1 MMEASAIEVAEV
13 TEVTEVTEVSA
24 SVVTEPAADAG
35 LAGPPS
41 EPAEPLAP
49 ATQPAPGQPGQ
60 PGLTPGGVLH
70 RAESQPFEVHLDVF
84 QGPFELLLGLI
95 AKHKLDI
102 TEIALAEVTF
112 EFMAHIRAHQ
122 ASDTEWDLSQA
133 SEFLLVAATLLDI
146 KSAHLLPQLNP
157 ADEEDLALIEARDLL
172 FARLL
177 QYRAFKQVAS
187 AFAERIATAGR
198 MTARQAGLDPHF
210 AALLPELVMVI
221 TPAQLA
227 MIAARASTPR
237 VVPTVGLEHLH
248 APRVNVREQ
257 ATVIVQ
263 RLRVSRASSFRDLV
277 ADADGTL
284 VIVAR
289 FLALLELFH
298 QGVIA
303 FDQAEALGELVVR
316 WTGQDDG
323 EIGVSDEFDEETP
336 NLAGDQD
343 GPVSSDDSDSLVPQ
357 DQRAVL
363 SVSSGES
370 AVSGQGVVNNQE
382 MAEAR
387 E

>member
-1 MMEASAIEVAEV
+1 MTGASAIEV
-13 TEVTEVTEVSA
+13 TEATA
-24 SVVTEPAADAG
+24 SVSTEPPGSSAATT
-35 LAGPPS
+35 LS
-41 EPAEPLAP
+41 SS
-49 ATQPAPGQPGQ
+49 
-60 PGLTPGGVLH
+60 GLTPGGVLR
-70 RAESQPFEVHLDVF
+70 RAGSQPFEVHLDVF

-122 ASDTEWDLSQA
+122 ASETDWDLSQA
-133 SEFLLVAATLLDI
+133 SEFLLVAATLLDL

-157 ADEEDLALIEARDLL
+157 ADEDDLALIEARDLL

-221 TPAQLA
+221 TPEQLA
-227 MIAARASTPR
+227 MIAARAIMPK

-248 APRVNVREQ
+248 APTVNVREQ
-257 ATVIVQ
+257 AALIVQ
-263 RLRVSRASSFRDLV
+263 KLRASRTCSFRSLV
-277 ADADGTL
+277 ADADSTL

-289 FLALLELFH
+289 FLALLELFKES
-298 QGVIA
+298 VIS
-303 FDQAEALGELVVR
+303 FDQSEALGELMVQ
-316 WTGQDDG
+316 WTGQDIG
-323 EIGVSDEFDEETP
+323 EIGVSDEFD
-336 NLAGDQD
+336 D
-343 GPVSSDDSDSLVPQ
+343 
-357 DQRAVL
+357 
-363 SVSSGES
+363 
-370 AVSGQGVVNNQE
+370 VNNQE
-382 MAEAR
+382 TVEQV